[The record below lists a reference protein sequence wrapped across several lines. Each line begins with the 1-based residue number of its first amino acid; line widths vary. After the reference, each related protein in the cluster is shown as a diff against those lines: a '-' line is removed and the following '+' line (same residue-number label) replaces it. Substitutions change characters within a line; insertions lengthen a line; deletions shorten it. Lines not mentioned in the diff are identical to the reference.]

1 MYMLEMET
9 RKVPK
14 EKDPYL
20 PDSAVSAW
28 TRCLLGAPA
37 EGKVCREMKPEE
49 MGHGWWVLGRVAHL
63 IN

>member
-1 MYMLEMET
+1 MYLLEMET

-28 TRCLLGAPA
+28 TRCLLGAGV
-37 EGKVCREMKPEE
+37 EGKGVSGNET
-49 MGHGWWVLGRVAHL
+49 
-63 IN
+63 

>member
-1 MYMLEMET
+1 MYLLEMET

-20 PDSAVSAW
+20 PDSAAAAW
-28 TRCLLGAPA
+28 TRCLLGALV
-37 EGKVCREMKPEE
+37 EGKVRLETKYEKI
-49 MGHGWWVLGRVAHL
+49 GHGWWVLRRVGHF

>member
-1 MYMLEMET
+1 MYLLEVET

-28 TRCLLGAPA
+28 THCLLGALV
-37 EGKVCREMKPEE
+37 EGKVCLEMKHEKA
-49 MGHGWWVLGRVAHL
+49 GHGWCVLGRVGHL
-63 IN
+63 IS

>member
-1 MYMLEMET
+1 MYILEMET

-28 TRCLLGAPA
+28 TRCLLEALA
-37 EGKVCREMKPEE
+37 QRKVCLEKKREE
-49 MGHGWWVLGRVAHL
+49 MEHGWWVLGRVGHL